1 MTATGGTVAVDRSA
15 AVGSS
20 MATGG
25 KATEEATGVV
35 EGLARSFC
43 MVAGEVS

>member
-1 MTATGGTVAVDRSA
+1 MVGTAAVDRSA

-20 MATGG
+20 MATDG
-25 KATEEATGVV
+25 KVTVEAMGAV
-35 EGLARSFC
+35 EGLACSPS